1 MTSRVFKVRVA
12 SVDRQSG
19 FASLVDPNEINDVVP
34 YKLFIPAYFG
44 GATNPWPKAG
54 EELLIRYDGSAL
66 RNDHNRITDAWR
78 PNESVQEYE
87 APAASFL

>member
-1 MTSRVFKVRVA
+1 MTSKVFKVKVA

-19 FASLVDPNEINDVVP
+19 FADLVDSDEIDDVVP
-34 YKLFIPAYFG
+34 YRLFIPAYFG

-54 EELLIRYDGSAL
+54 EELFIRYNQSAQ
-66 RNDHNRITDAWR
+66 RSHPIINAWR
-78 PNESVQEYE
+78 PAESTQMYE